1 MGNICYLEYICR
13 PEQPFIFLTS
23 TIEVNLTSTKVSML
37 WLVFKLGIILNE

>member
-1 MGNICYLEYICR
+1 MGNIFYLDYICK
-13 PEQPFIFLTS
+13 PEQPFIFSTS